1 MNKVITINLGG
12 NAYQLEEAG
21 YDALRA
27 YLESA
32 AARLSGNPDRDEILS
47 DIEGAIAEKFRAL
60 LGARKT
66 VVETREVAAVLKEM
80 GPIEAEPGDAS
91 DSAASPAAAAGSSS
105 TGAGTGAGTKSADFT
120 AGHHGTGRRLY
131 RIHEGAMLAGVC
143 NGIAAYV
150 NIDPTLIRIAFV
162 LLTIF
167 WGAGLLL
174 YIAMAFIVPEAVSPE
189 QKAEASGFPSTAQEF
204 IRRAKEGYY
213 EGLKH
218 FPDKKARRE
227 WQRRFKRDMRMHAN
241 QWRYQWQNYWAERT
255 GAHPGMGFALPF
267 LSLLQ
272 GAVTVLMFCV
282 LISLLAGGAFLGH
295 PLPASLPVWAA
306 VLLLLLVYGVVSG
319 PIKLARRSC
328 QWGMGRPAWSW
339 SVIYLL
345 DALIWIGV
353 LFALFCLA
361 VHYMPELQNAI
372 HGLPQTIHQAVDDIR
387 NWWNSK

>member
-21 YDALRA
+21 YDILRA

-32 AARLSGNPDRDEILS
+32 AARLQGNPDRDEILS

-66 VVETREVAAVLKEM
+66 VVETREVNSVLKEM
-80 GPIEAEPGDAS
+80 GPIEAEPGDAADS
-91 DSAASPAAAAGSSS
+91 DANPAAAAGST
-105 TGAGTGAGTKSADFT
+105 TGAGTGAGTKSTDAT
-120 AGHHGTGRRLY
+120 AGHAGTGRRLY

-150 NIDPTLIRIAFV
+150 NIDPTLIRLAFV

-241 QWRYQWQNYWAERT
+241 QWRYQWQNYWSQQAA
-255 GAHPGMGFALPF
+255 AHPGMGFALPF
-267 LSLLQ
+267 LSLLH

-282 LISLLAGGAFLGH
+282 LISLLASGAFLGH

-306 VLLLLLVYGVVSG
+306 VFLLLLVYGVVAG

-328 QWGMGRPAWSW
+328 YWGMGRPAWSW
-339 SVIYLL
+339 SVVFLL
-345 DALIWIGV
+345 DALIWVGV
-353 LFALFCLA
+353 LFALLCLA
-361 VHYMPELQNAI
+361 VHYMPEVRDALHSVPA
-372 HGLPQTIHQAVDDIR
+372 TFHQAVDDIR
-387 NWWNSK
+387 TWWNGK